1 MEKSSIGIFPKDFIW
16 GAATAA
22 FQIEGSTLADGRGES
37 VWDRFAKSPGK
48 INGGHTGEPA
58 CDHYRRW
65 REDIDLMVG
74 LGLQAY
80 RFSVAW
86 PRVIPGGRGQVNEA
100 GLDFYDKLVDRL
112 LEKNIEPYLTLY
124 HWDLPQV
131 LQDEGGWLA
140 RSTVDAFEGY
150 ARVVIQRLGDRVRH
164 WMTMN
169 EIPCFIG
176 QSYGVGAHH
185 APGLQVP
192 KKQVNQGYHHAF
204 LAHGRA
210 VRLVREWARPD
221 SEVGLVNNPFIPVPV
236 SESPANDAAAQKA
249 FEHMNSYL
257 VDPIF
262 RGAYASWW
270 LAEQGADVPDIQ
282 DGDMQVISSPCDFH
296 GINAYSGIFV
306 EAADNAVGYK
316 ALKFPKGY
324 TKLDLHWLKPVPQ
337 VLYWACRH
345 LKGAYGVDK
354 TYISENGCACD
365 DELDAD
371 GRVVDLDRLE
381 WLRNHLR
388 QAQRA
393 TAEGLGLS
401 GYFLWSLMDNFE
413 WAEGYL
419 KRFGIVHIDYA
430 TQARVLKES
439 GKWYQGVIREQTGS

>member
-1 MEKSSIGIFPKDFIW
+1 MSFPPEFVW

-37 VWDRFAKSPGK
+37 IWDRFAKTPGK
-48 INGGHTGEPA
+48 INGGHSGEPA

-65 REDIDLMVG
+65 REDIDLMVH

-86 PRVIPGGRGQVNEA
+86 PRVVPGGRGQVNQA

-112 LEKNIEPYLTLY
+112 LEKKITPYLTLF

-131 LQDEGGWLA
+131 LQDEGGWLV
-140 RSTVDAFEGY
+140 RSTVDAFEDY
-150 ARVVIQRLGDRVRH
+150 ARIVVKRLGDRVQH

-176 QSYGVGAHH
+176 QSYGVGAFQ
-185 APGLQVP
+185 APGLQLP
-192 KKQVNQGYHHAF
+192 AKQVSQGYHHAF

-221 SEVGLVNNPFIPVPV
+221 AEVGLVNNPMITVPV
-236 SESPANDAAAQKA
+236 RESPANDMAAQKA
-249 FEHMNSYL
+249 FVHLNGYL
-257 VDPIF
+257 ADPIF
-262 RGAYASWW
+262 RGAYSDWW
-270 LAEQGADVPDIQ
+270 LAEQGANAPDIQ

-296 GINAYSGIFV
+296 GINAYSGFFV
-306 EAADNAVGYK
+306 EAADNALGYK
-316 ALKFPKGY
+316 RLAFPKGY
-324 TKLDLHWLKPVPQ
+324 PKLALNWLKPVPQ

-345 LKGAYGVDK
+345 LKDAYGVQK
-354 TYISENGCACD
+354 TYISESGCACE
-365 DELDAD
+365 DERNAE

-413 WAEGYL
+413 WSEGYF
-419 KRFGIVHIDYA
+419 KRFGIVYIDYE
-430 TQARVLKES
+430 TQERVLKES
-439 GKWYQGVIREQTGS
+439 ALWYQAVIQEQTQP